1 MKEKEYEVLREIYEE
16 ERIYIV
22 RNEDIEKDAY
32 LHDAYN
38 EYGQKWD
45 AEGASDYSLHNGEG
59 DWAFRDMIK
68 EGVKK
73 FGEAFA
79 DVEINLRNLTVEN
92 YEDLDG
98 IEASE
103 EDLNAWISGW
113 EEENA
118 NYTTTDYIT
127 WWNGHNFRTHVIDAE
142 EYGATLKRVDDK
154 LAEEI
159 LSAYKEVD
167 GWEDYGTGSK
177 CRVGEYL
184 FKTTRFPHFYEAEVI
199 IGEEE

>member
-45 AEGASDYSLHNGEG
+45 AEGAGDYSLHNAEG
-59 DWAFRDMIK
+59 NYAFSEMIA
-68 EGVKK
+68 EGAKT
-73 FGEAFA
+73 FGEAFY
-79 DVEINLRNLTVEN
+79 DVEIDYNDLTVEN
-92 YEDLDG
+92 YDELEG
-98 IEASE
+98 IVASE
-103 EDLNAWISGW
+103 AEINAWISEW
-113 EEENA
+113 EEKNA
-118 NYTTTDYIT
+118 NYTTADCIT
-127 WWNGHNFRTHVIDAE
+127 WWNGHNYQTHVIDAE